1 MEKEKNVVWNLQ
13 VPKPLDDAVEK
24 VVLLDMH
31 LTKAELIR
39 EAVRHYLNE
48 LQKQKAHNNNQE
60 APSQ

>member
-13 VPKPLDDAVEK
+13 VPKPLNDAVEK
-24 VVLLDMH
+24 IVLLDMH

-48 LQKQKAHNNNQE
+48 LQKQKAQE
-60 APSQ
+60 ATTNGS

>member
-1 MEKEKNVVWNLQ
+1 MEKDKNVVWNLQ

-24 VVLLDMH
+24 LVLLDMH

-48 LQKQKAHNNNQE
+48 LQKQKTQGGATT
-60 APSQ
+60 